1 MVNIHNMKH
10 IHRYLVAS
18 IVTCAFM
25 VSCSSGDDG
34 VGGGSGNGNAVTPDP
49 QTYDIRGKVEK
60 GPFISGSEIS
70 IQPMNEKLQVL
81 GNMFSTSINDD
92 LGNFQL
98 GSKEFTAPYAEIIAN
113 GYFFNEVSGEL
124 SNGTLSLRALVDVR
138 KSETINVNI
147 LTHLKYARIKKLVGA
162 GKSFDEANSQAQ
174 EELFEAFGLSSF
186 GDKDASSFSIIAGT
200 DESAAL
206 IAISSLLLMER
217 SEAALTEYLARLSE
231 DFGKNG
237 YFSDNLKEQ
246 INEDKA
252 DLAEKLSDITNN
264 IIERYESLGITVT
277 VKELSHFFDW
287 DNDGVA
293 GNEFLKS
300 DEEITLEPSTLN
312 VPNEGG
318 IYSVKIESPIAV
330 YLEPQMEGELLPME
344 PPASITPDNM
354 FGGLYEA
361 GVQSSLTDKGI
372 EYEAELVDNTLTVIV
387 SKLQSK
393 TDKSTTIS
401 LYDYV
406 GNVVAR
412 LEITQAKNTEQTP
425 ITSIPLLGTIGQ
437 PMVASIAS
445 SLAEGIAYYNIIEQ
459 FYSYNKLIN
468 KVDEYIYPSNS
479 NIYQSWSKLYEA
491 VSKLL
496 QLKKAD
502 VSQLNVYADY
512 YNVLS
517 AFCYSNLVYGWGAVP
532 YITDYETITTMPYD
546 IKAETPENIFGD
558 IESKLLKAIDNL
570 EEKRNN
576 SVTDINGV
584 FFTSK
589 DVARV
594 LLANIYMYE
603 NHYDK
608 AMPLLQKVIDNN
620 FYTLDASTNF
630 ASSSDVNS
638 DINADYDID
647 YVPSTDTD
655 NTTISVR
662 ESTEVIFALRS
673 GKIGDTRSQ
682 TSVEIKGPGVMPYIT
697 LSDVYLSL
705 AECYYKSDDANTALR
720 LVKEVTDAKSIK
732 PLAKDA
738 LMQIKE
744 VREQIL
750 LYGGTYFAF
759 LKRTGI
765 AKEVCDI
772 EDYQLLFPIPTREL
786 QTNNNLKQNDG
797 Y

>member
-1 MVNIHNMKH
+1 MKH
-10 IHRYLVAS
+10 THRYLVAS
-18 IVTCAFM
+18 IIACAFM
-25 VSCSSGDDG
+25 VSCSSGDDDG
-34 VGGGSGNGNAVTPDP
+34 IGGGSGGNNTVTPEP

-60 GPFISGSEIS
+60 GPFISGSDIS

-81 GNMFSTSINDD
+81 GNMFSTSITDD

-124 SNGTLSLRALVDVR
+124 SNGTLSLRALVDVSQ
-138 KSETINVNI
+138 SETINVNI

-206 IAISSLLLMER
+206 IAISSLLLMDR
-217 SEAALTEYLARLSE
+217 TEAALTEYLARLSE

-237 YFSDNLKEQ
+237 CFSDNLKKQ
-246 INEDKA
+246 IDEDKT
-252 DLAEKLSDITNN
+252 DIAEHLSDITDN

-330 YLEPQMEGELLPME
+330 YLEPQMEGELIPME

-372 EYEAELVDNTLTVIV
+372 ECEAELVDNTLTVTV

-393 TDKSTTIS
+393 TDKTTTIS

-406 GNVVAR
+406 GNVVAK
-412 LEITQAKNTEQTP
+412 LEIMQARNTEQTP
-425 ITSIPLLGTIGQ
+425 ITSTPLLGMAGQ
-437 PMVASIAS
+437 QMVASIAS

-459 FYSYNKLIN
+459 FYNYNKLIN

-496 QLKKAD
+496 QIKKAD

-630 ASSSDVNS
+630 APSSDVNS
-638 DINADYDID
+638 DINADYDPD
-647 YVPSTDTD
+647 YVPST
-655 NTTISVR
+655 NTGNTIGVK
-662 ESTEVIFALRS
+662 ESTEVIFALL
-673 GKIGDTRSQ
+673 GGEGDTRAQ
-682 TSVEIKGPGVMPYIT
+682 TNIVIQGPGVMPYIT

-705 AECYYKSDDANTALR
+705 AECYYKSDDANTAMKLI
-720 LVKEVTDAKSIK
+720 KEVADAKSIK
-732 PLAKDA
+732 LLAKDA

-750 LYGGTYFAF
+750 LYSGTYFAF

-772 EDYQLLFPIPTREL
+772 EDYQLLLPIPSREL
-786 QTNNNLKQNDG
+786 QTNPNLKQNDG

>member
-1 MVNIHNMKH
+1 MKH
-10 IHRYLVAS
+10 IRHYLVAS
-18 IVTCAFM
+18 ILACAFI

-34 VGGGSGNGNAVTPDP
+34 VGGGNDNIVTPNH

-70 IQPMNEKLQVL
+70 IQPMNDKLQVL
-81 GNMFSTSINDD
+81 GNMFNTSITDD

-98 GSKEFTAPYAEIIAN
+98 GSKEFTAPFAEIIAN

-124 SNGTLSLRALVDVR
+124 SNGTLSLRALVDLS
-138 KSETINVNI
+138 KSESINVNI
-147 LTHLKYARIKKLVGA
+147 LTHLKYARIKNLVKA
-162 GKSFDEANSQAQ
+162 GKSFSDANSQAQ
-174 EELFEAFGLSSF
+174 KELFEAFGLGSL
-186 GDKDASSFSIIAGT
+186 GDQDASSFSIIAGT

-206 IAISSLLLMER
+206 IAISSLLLLNR
-217 SEAALTEYLARLSE
+217 TEAALTEYLARLSE

-237 YFSDNLKEQ
+237 CFSDNLKKQ
-246 INEDKA
+246 INEDKIE
-252 DLAEKLSDITNN
+252 LAEHLSDIADN
-264 IIERYESLGITVT
+264 IVERYESLGISVS

-318 IYSVKIESPIAV
+318 IFSVKIESPIAV
-330 YLEPQMEGELLPME
+330 YLEPQMDDGYLLPMA
-344 PPASITPDNM
+344 PPSSITPDNI
-354 FGGLYEA
+354 FSGLYEA
-361 GVQSSLTDKGI
+361 GVQSSLADKGI
-372 EYEAELVDNTLTVIV
+372 ECEAELIDNTLTVTV

-393 TDKSTTIS
+393 TDKTTSIS

-406 GNVVAR
+406 GNVVAT
-412 LEITQAKNTEQTP
+412 LEIKQEKNTEQTT
-425 ITSIPLLGTIGQ
+425 ITSTPLLGMAGQ
-437 PMVASIAS
+437 QMVASIAS

-459 FYSYNKLIN
+459 FYGYNKLIN

-479 NIYQSWSKLYEA
+479 NIYRSWSKIYEA
-491 VSKLL
+491 ESKLL

-502 VSQLNVYADY
+502 LAQLNVYADY

-532 YITDYETITTMPYD
+532 YITDYETLMSAPSG
-546 IKAETPENIFGD
+546 IKAETPEKIFGD
-558 IESKLLKAIDNL
+558 IESKLLKAIENL
-570 EEKRNN
+570 DEKRNE
-576 SVTDINGV
+576 SVKDING
-584 FFTSK
+584 FFFASK

-620 FYTLDASTNF
+620 FYTLDASTTF
-630 ASSSDVNS
+630 TQSSDIV
-638 DINADYDID
+638 YDSD
-647 YVPSTDTD
+647 YVPST
-655 NTTISVR
+655 NTGNTISVK
-662 ESTEVIFALRS
+662 ESTEVIFALLGGS
-673 GKIGDTRSQ
+673 ESGDTRAQ
-682 TSVEIKGPGVMPYIT
+682 ASVVIEGPSVMPYIT

-705 AECYYKSDDANTALR
+705 AECYYKSDDANTALK
-720 LVKEVTDAKSIK
+720 LIKEVANAKSMK
-732 PLAKDA
+732 LLAKDA

-750 LYGGTYFAF
+750 LHSGTYFAF
-759 LKRTGI
+759 LKRVGI
-765 AKEVCDI
+765 AKDVCDI

-786 QTNNNLKQNDG
+786 QTNYNLKQNDG